1 MGNDRTVSVDISAG
15 AERIMET
22 LESVHP
28 IEDISGEPGT
38 NVGGM
43 LEKVR
48 LTMAQLTNKSPQ
60 DVFIQDLLAVDV
72 AVPINVKGGLAG

>member
-1 MGNDRTVSVDISAG
+1 MGNDRTVSVDVSAG

-28 IEDISGEPGT
+28 IDDISGEAGT

-48 LTMAQLTNKSPQ
+48 LYNGSIDK
-60 DVFIQDLLAVDV
+60 
-72 AVPINVKGGLAG
+72 